1 MKIFLTG
8 ATGYIGGTVAL
19 RLMAAGHEIVGLART
34 TEGGEKLKRLGIEPV
49 LGSLA
54 DRDVLAAAARRT
66 DGVINAANSDNRDI
80 IEAVLPAL
88 RGSGKIFI
96 QTSGSSI
103 VGDKAA
109 GERSDKIYDETV
121 PVQPLPEKAPRVAI
135 NDTVVAAA
143 GDGVRGVV
151 LCPTLIYGTGRGIHR
166 DSVQVPRLIELARK
180 SGVGRHV
187 GRGEN
192 IWSNVHIDD
201 VAELFLL
208 ALEKAPAGAF
218 YYAENGEASMKI
230 RGRGDQPDARLRRR
244 DRGLAARRGERRLG
258 PRIRRVHLRLEQ
270 PGPGGGGA
278 ADPRLDPARPGSHRG
293 DRARLVPGGIGVVR
307 KAPRS
312 AVQPGFNELPLN
324 LRDGFRSRDCDH
336 VRVQPGAAGAAGVHA
351 ASLTPAHAKSSLSKQ
366 RSGRNFSEVTRSP
379 GNATAERI
387 VWLPDHRQGGVRCAE
402 A

>member
-1 MKIFLTG
+1 MLGVGTAGVRGMKIFLTG

-34 TEGGEKLKRLGIEPV
+34 AEGGDKLKRLGIEPV

-80 IEAVLPAL
+80 IEAVLPIL

-121 PVQPLPEKAPRVAI
+121 PVRPLPEKAPRVAI
-135 NDTVVAAA
+135 NGTVVAAA
-143 GDGVRGVV
+143 GDGVRGIV

-166 DSVQVPRLIELARK
+166 DSVQVPRLIELAKK

-218 YYAENGEASMKI
+218 YYAENGEASMKSVAEAI
-230 RGRGDQPDARLRRR
+230 SRMLGFGGATEAWPLAEASAAWGRESAEFTFASNSRVRAV
-244 DRGLAARRGERRLG
+244 AARQTLGWTPRG
-258 PRIRRVHLRLEQ
+258 
-270 PGPGGGGA
+270 
-278 ADPRLDPARPGSHRG
+278 PALLQEIEHGS
-293 DRARLVPGGIGVVR
+293 
-307 KAPRS
+307 
-312 AVQPGFNELPLN
+312 
-324 LRDGFRSRDCDH
+324 
-336 VRVQPGAAGAAGVHA
+336 
-351 ASLTPAHAKSSLSKQ
+351 
-366 RSGRNFSEVTRSP
+366 
-379 GNATAERI
+379 
-387 VWLPDHRQGGVRCAE
+387 
-402 A
+402 